1 MRLEGYYLGKKT
13 VLDLPISD
21 HQWAAFNSGKSSIE
35 RCFPN
40 LTAEQ
45 RAFLQSAMKT
55 PEVRVVQYMP
65 AAY

>member
-1 MRLEGYYLGKKT
+1 MRFEGNYNGKKK

-21 HQWAAFNSGKSSIE
+21 YQWAAFNSGKSSIE
-35 RCFPN
+35 RCFPD

-45 RAFLQSAMKT
+45 RTFLQSAMKT